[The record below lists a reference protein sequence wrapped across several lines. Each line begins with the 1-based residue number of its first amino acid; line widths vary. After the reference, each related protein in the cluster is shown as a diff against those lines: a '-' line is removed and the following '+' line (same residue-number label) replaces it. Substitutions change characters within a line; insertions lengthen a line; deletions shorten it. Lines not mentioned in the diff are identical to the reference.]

1 MHTMI
6 PTNINNYYIY
16 LFLYPY
22 GHMYDTVLCESQKQ
36 TSKSG
41 LSPSTLEFLGLNSI
55 HQT

>member
-1 MHTMI
+1 MVQ
-6 PTNINNYYIY
+6 TNINNYYIY

-41 LSPSTLEFLGLNSI
+41 FSPSTLEFLGLNSV
-55 HQT
+55 HQTW